1 MSENIRIWEA
11 QGKSLKEIPR
21 TPLDLEIRLEEW
33 IANDISL
40 ISSDYLVIGRQ
51 VQTAF
56 GGVIDLLCLDSNGD
70 IVVIELKKDKTPR
83 EVVAQVL
90 DYASWVNDLSREDIL
105 AISERNLKGERLLD
119 QAFKDRFEADL
130 PEVLNESHK
139 MLIVASEIDDS
150 TERIIHY
157 LSDQHG
163 ISINTV
169 FFQYFKDEK
178 GRELLARTFLIE
190 PDEVES
196 KFRSRGSSKRKPPLS
211 FDEFREIAKDNGVG
225 ELFDLVFP
233 RFDSIFDKRTTTLST
248 VSWAGNME
256 GRMNTILNLLPEKSS
271 DKEGL
276 HFYVYIQRLESYL
289 KADSQRLQ
297 ELFPANAKLNRTWN
311 VNTPAVFGY
320 FLDKEE
326 AAKFADGLEALA
338 KKGRVNR

>member
-196 KFRSRGSSKRKPPLS
+196 KFRSRGKAP
-211 FDEFREIAKDNGVG
+211 A
-225 ELFDLVFP
+225 
-233 RFDSIFDKRTTTLST
+233 
-248 VSWAGNME
+248 
-256 GRMNTILNLLPEKSS
+256 LL
-271 DKEGL
+271 
-276 HFYVYIQRLESYL
+276 
-289 KADSQRLQ
+289 
-297 ELFPANAKLNRTWN
+297 
-311 VNTPAVFGY
+311 
-320 FLDKEE
+320 
-326 AAKFADGLEALA
+326 
-338 KKGRVNR
+338 